1 VYRPPRSAQEAKMK
15 VTYPLML
22 TFKILTIS
30 SYIRVV
36 DATGQLVGY
45 VKQRAFRLR
54 EDVTIFAD
62 EAQTQPVYHIKA
74 NRIIDIGAT
83 YAISTSD
90 GRPLGGVRQRGMR
103 TFWKATYDILD
114 DAGSA
119 IGLVHEQNAWVKVI
133 DGLIGE
139 IPFLGFVIQQF
150 INPTYLIDGADGVTL
165 LRLRKRPSLIERRFA
180 VEQDAPLPPRL
191 DQLAL
196 PAVLMV
202 VLLERGRG

>member
-1 VYRPPRSAQEAKMK
+1 MR
-15 VTYPLML
+15 VTYPLTL
-22 TFKILTIS
+22 TFKFLTIS

-36 DATGQLVGY
+36 DATGQLVSY
-45 VKQRAFRLR
+45 VKQRAFRLK

-62 EAQTQPVYHIKA
+62 EAQAQPVYHIKA
-74 NRIIDIGAT
+74 DRIIDIGAT
-83 YAISTSD
+83 YSISTAD
-90 GRPLGGVRQRGMR
+90 GRALGALRQRGMR

-119 IGLVHEQNAWVKVI
+119 IGLIHEQDAWVKVI

-139 IPFLGFVIQQF
+139 IPFIGFVIQQW

-165 LRLRKRPSLIERRFA
+165 LRLRKRPSLIERRFII
-180 VEQDAPLPPRL
+180 EQEAPLPPRL
-191 DQLAL
+191 EPLAL

>member
-1 VYRPPRSAQEAKMK
+1 MNPVK
-15 VTYPLML
+15 VTYPLTL
-22 TFKILTIS
+22 TFKFLTIS
-30 SYIRVV
+30 SFIRVV
-36 DATGQLVGY
+36 DATGQLVSY

-62 EAQTQPVYHIKA
+62 EAQAQPVYRIKA
-74 NRIIDIGAT
+74 NKIIDIGAT
-83 YAISTSD
+83 YSITSAD
-90 GRPLGGVRQRGMR
+90 GRPLGAVRQRGMR

-114 DAGSA
+114 ESGSA
-119 IGLVHEQNAWVKVI
+119 IGLIHEQDAWVKVI

-139 IPFLGFVIQQF
+139 IPLVGFVIQQW

-165 LRLRKRPSLIERRFA
+165 LRLRKRPSLIERRFLL
-180 VEQDAPLPPRL
+180 EQDSPLPSRL
-191 DQLAL
+191 EQLAL

>member
-1 VYRPPRSAQEAKMK
+1 VNPVK
-15 VTYPLML
+15 VTYPLTL
-22 TFKILTIS
+22 TFKFLTIS
-30 SYIRVV
+30 SFIRVV
-36 DATGQLVGY
+36 DATGQLVSY

-62 EAQTQPVYHIKA
+62 EAQAQPVYRIKA
-74 NRIIDIGAT
+74 NKIIDIGAT
-83 YAISTSD
+83 YSITSAD
-90 GRPLGGVRQRGMR
+90 GRPLGAVRQRGMR

-114 DAGSA
+114 EAGSA
-119 IGLVHEQNAWVKVI
+119 IGLIHEQDAWVKVI

-139 IPFLGFVIQQF
+139 IPLVGLVIQQW

-165 LRLRKRPSLIERRFA
+165 LRLRKRPSLIERRFLL
-180 VEQDAPLPPRL
+180 EQDSPLPSRL
-191 DQLAL
+191 EQLAL

>member
-1 VYRPPRSAQEAKMK
+1 MR
-15 VTYPLML
+15 VTYPLTL
-22 TFKILTIS
+22 TFKFLTIS

-36 DATGQLVGY
+36 DATGKLVSY

-62 EAQTQPVYHIKA
+62 EAQAQPLFHIKA

-83 YAISTSD
+83 YAISSAD
-90 GRPLGGVRQRGMR
+90 GRPLGAVRQRGMR
-103 TFWKATYDILD
+103 TLWRATYDILD
-114 DAGSA
+114 EAGSA
-119 IGLVHEQNAWVKVI
+119 VGLVHEQDVWVKVI

-139 IPFLGFVIQQF
+139 IPFLGFVIQQW

-165 LRLRKRPSLIERRFA
+165 LRMKKQPSLIERRFL

-191 DQLAL
+191 EPLAL